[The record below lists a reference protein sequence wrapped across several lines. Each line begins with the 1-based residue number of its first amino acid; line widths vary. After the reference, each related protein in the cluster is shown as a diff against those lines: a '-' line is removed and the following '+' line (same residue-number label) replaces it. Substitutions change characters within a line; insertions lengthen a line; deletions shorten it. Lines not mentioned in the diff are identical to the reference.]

1 MSLFLFGLAGVHA
14 LSSIVAICLLRLNLV
29 EFWTLGSA
37 LLHPPDGGHALFCMG
52 TIDCEKNRGATKK
65 LGKKKG

>member
-14 LSSIVAICLLRLNLV
+14 LSSMVAICLLGLNLV
-29 EFWTLGSA
+29 EFWTLGFA

-52 TIDCEKNRGATKK
+52 TID
-65 LGKKKG
+65 